1 MPFRLRKTR
10 APGGGAAIDS
20 DDIKE
25 DDTHVKRGYC
35 RFVLKTLK
43 RGGAELDGLPLRRES
58 SLAVLETRMNQGLES
73 HPWQN
78 RARENR
84 ILSRAL

>member
-25 DDTHVKRGYC
+25 DNTHMKRGYC
-35 RFVLKTLK
+35 RFVLKALK
-43 RGGAELDGLPLRRES
+43 RGGAVRREPF
-58 SLAVLETRMNQGLES
+58 LALLETRMKQVLES
-73 HPWQN
+73 HPWQIG
-78 RARENR
+78 ARENR